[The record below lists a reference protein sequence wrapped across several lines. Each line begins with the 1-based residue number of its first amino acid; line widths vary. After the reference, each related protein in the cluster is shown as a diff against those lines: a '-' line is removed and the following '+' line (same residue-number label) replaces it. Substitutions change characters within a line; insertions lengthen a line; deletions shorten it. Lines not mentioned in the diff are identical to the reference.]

1 MIFGGAREAPAG
13 IDRGRFMR
21 LLVVEDDVKIASF
34 IVKGLRQEGYAVDHA
49 ADGPK
54 GLEMALGQSYDAA
67 VIDLMLP
74 GLDGLSLIEGLRR
87 AERTTPV
94 IILSARR
101 SVDERVQG
109 LQAGGDD
116 YLTKPFA
123 FSELSAR
130 MRALLR
136 RSRGY
141 AEPAQMSYADLEMDL
156 LRREVSRGGKPIELQ
171 PLEFSLLAYLM
182 RHAGQVV
189 TRTMIIEQV
198 WNYHFDPQ
206 TNVVDARICRLR
218 EKIDKQFSRKL
229 IQTIRGVG
237 YALREDA

>member
-1 MIFGGAREAPAG
+1 
-13 IDRGRFMR
+13 MR